1 MKTLLVLAG
10 VVLGVLLSGLLVMGA
25 YAVRIPPE
33 VLDCDRGRQ
42 SVEVRVTN
50 DSADRDTSI
59 VRRELGPCS
68 AWYHINPWPFR
79 ASLALFTQRRRRE
92 ILGTSP

>member
-10 VVLGVLLSGLLVMGA
+10 VLLGVLLSGLLVMGA
-25 YAVRIPPE
+25 YAARLSPE

-50 DSADRDTSI
+50 VSADRDTSI
-59 VRRELGPCS
+59 VRRELGHCKL
-68 AWYHINPWPFR
+68 WYHVNH
-79 ASLALFTQRRRRE
+79 
-92 ILGTSP
+92 